1 MNTTTTDFETIF
13 IQKHDSGKWEIGDGM
28 AINRGFLFGD
38 GIFETMVLK
47 NQKIRFSDF
56 HKSRVEE
63 GCCVLGLESSTLSTL
78 EEIEEAVLKMASC
91 NQPLR
96 IRWNVFRAGLGKYTP
111 ETDRIGENLLIQSFH
126 PAVSIKQHAYVSKA
140 YFVPQTPWSHFKTL
154 NALPYVL
161 ANRQR
166 KQLGKDEV
174 ILLNSDGYISEA
186 GAANIFWEKT
196 GRFYTPSLECSC
208 IAGVGRNAILNH
220 FQKNSIPLAE
230 GKFKPEELMNAD
242 RVFVSNVTGISYIQ
256 EIDGNRFD
264 ISRID
269 QLDQLFH

>member
-13 IQKHDSGKWEIGDGM
+13 IQKLDSAKWGPCDGM

-56 HKSRVEE
+56 HKNRVKE

-78 EEIEEAVLKMASC
+78 EEIEEVVLKVASN

-126 PAVSIKQHAYVSKA
+126 PAVPIKQHAYFNKEI
-140 YFVPQTPWSHFKTL
+140 FVPQTPWSHCKTL

-174 ILLNSDGYISEA
+174 ILLNSKGYISEA
-186 GAANIFWEKT
+186 GAANIFWEQN
-196 GRFYTPSLECSC
+196 GRFFTPSLECSC
-208 IAGVGRNAILNH
+208 IAGVGRSAILKH
-220 FQKNSIPLAE
+220 FHKDSIPVEE
-230 GKFKPEELMNAD
+230 GKFKPEELMSAD
-242 RVFVSNVTGISYIQ
+242 RVFVGNVTGISYIQ
-256 EIDGNRFD
+256 EIDGKRFD
-264 ISRID
+264 SSRID
-269 QLDQLFH
+269 YLDQLFH